1 MKEYFIAF
9 GGNLGEV
16 EQNFIK
22 ALSLIEKQIA
32 KILLKSS
39 LYKSKALTLD
49 GVGKQNDYLN
59 CVITLETN
67 KNEKEVLE
75 ILNKIEAE
83 LGRVRRKKWDSR
95 VIDLDIIAV
104 DALVL
109 ETKELTIP
117 HKEMHKRSFVL
128 KPLAEIAP
136 NWKHPKLS
144 KTASELLAVSNLAG
158 SNLASEMPCEIL
170 KSFPDYE
177 S

>member
-9 GGNLGEV
+9 GGNLGQI

-22 ALSLIEKQIA
+22 AASLIEKLIG
-32 KILLKSS
+32 KIILKSS

-49 GVGKQNDYLN
+49 GTQKQNEYLN
-59 CVITLETN
+59 CVISLETN
-67 KNEKEVLE
+67 KNEKEVLK
-75 ILNKIEAE
+75 ILNSIETK
-83 LGRVRRKKWDSR
+83 LGRVRAEKWDSR
-95 VIDLDIIAV
+95 VIDLDIVAV
-104 DALVL
+104 GDLVI
-109 ETKELTIP
+109 ETKELSIP
-117 HKEMHKRSFVL
+117 HKEMHKRTFVL

-136 NWKHPKLS
+136 DWKHPKFI
-144 KTASELLAVSNLAG
+144 KTASELMLE